1 MIGKIVTSALTLAA
15 ALLLTAIPP
24 AQAQTLTT
32 LYSFTGGAD
41 GSHPTC
47 RLVMDKSGNLYGVT
61 ATGGLYGGGTV
72 FKVTPAGTETVI
84 YAFGGN
90 ETGPE
95 SGLTM
100 AGNVLY
106 GATVEGPEGPGTVFQ
121 VTKKGAENNLFYF
134 NGSDGWTPWGI
145 PIRGGKGNLYGT
157 TVMGGTYNA
166 GIVYEITPAGT
177 ENILYSFTGGSDG
190 GYPDAGV
197 VRDGKGNL
205 YGTTYQGGAY
215 GVGTVFKV
223 SPTGEETVLQSLGGQ
238 AGAYP
243 FFAGLVMDTKGNL
256 YGTAYDGGDWG
267 FGTVFE
273 VTKKGTFIV
282 LYSFEGFDGAYPEAG
297 LVLDP
302 DGNVYGTTTS
312 GGAFG
317 QGTMFEVTPTGT
329 ETVLYSFT
337 GGADGKPFA
346 GLVRDA
352 QGNLYGTTE
361 DGGAYG
367 YGTVFKLTQ

>member
-1 MIGKIVTSALTLAA
+1 
-15 ALLLTAIPP
+15 
-24 AQAQTLTT
+24 
-32 LYSFTGGAD
+32 
-41 GSHPTC
+41 
-47 RLVMDKSGNLYGVT
+47 
-61 ATGGLYGGGTV
+61 
-72 FKVTPAGTETVI
+72 
-84 YAFGGN
+84 
-90 ETGPE
+90 
-95 SGLTM
+95 
-100 AGNVLY
+100 
-106 GATVEGPEGPGTVFQ
+106 
-121 VTKKGAENNLFYF
+121 
-134 NGSDGWTPWGI
+134 
-145 PIRGGKGNLYGT
+145 
-157 TVMGGTYNA
+157 
-166 GIVYEITPAGT
+166 VYEITPAGT